1 MKKRLR
7 IADLKFI
14 RDLVAEVYNSQSD
27 MRRALTSNDLAAVL
41 REINLSDK
49 QLTTSLCTLNKL
61 VEYFKD
67 DEYLQ
72 GGY

>member
-7 IADLKFI
+7 TADLKFI

-49 QLTTSLCTLNKL
+49 QLTTLLCTLNKL
-61 VEYFKD
+61 VECFKD

>member
-1 MKKRLR
+1 MKKQLR

-49 QLTTSLCTLNKL
+49 QLTTLLCTLNKL
-61 VEYFKD
+61 VKYFKD

>member
-14 RDLVAEVYNSQSD
+14 CDLVAEVYNSQSD

-49 QLTTSLCTLNKL
+49 QLTTLLCTLNKL

-67 DEYLQ
+67 NEYLQ

>member
-7 IADLKFI
+7 VADLKFI

-49 QLTTSLCTLNKL
+49 QLTTLLCTLNNV

>member
-49 QLTTSLCTLNKL
+49 QLTTLLCTLNKL
-61 VEYFKD
+61 VEYFID

>member
-49 QLTTSLCTLNKL
+49 QLTTLLCTLNKF

>member
-27 MRRALTSNDLAAVL
+27 MRRALTDNDLAAVL
-41 REINLSDK
+41 REISLSDK
-49 QLTTSLCTLNKL
+49 QLVTLLCILNKL

>member
-49 QLTTSLCTLNKL
+49 QLTTLLCTLNKL
-61 VEYFKD
+61 VGYFKD

>member
-7 IADLKFI
+7 TADLKFI

-49 QLTTSLCTLNKL
+49 QLTTLLCTLNKL
-61 VEYFKD
+61 VEDFKN

>member
-49 QLTTSLCTLNKL
+49 QLTTLLCTLNKF

-67 DEYLQ
+67 DDE
-72 GGY
+72 GN

>member
-7 IADLKFI
+7 TADLKFI

-41 REINLSDK
+41 REINLS
-49 QLTTSLCTLNKL
+49 
-61 VEYFKD
+61 EYFKD